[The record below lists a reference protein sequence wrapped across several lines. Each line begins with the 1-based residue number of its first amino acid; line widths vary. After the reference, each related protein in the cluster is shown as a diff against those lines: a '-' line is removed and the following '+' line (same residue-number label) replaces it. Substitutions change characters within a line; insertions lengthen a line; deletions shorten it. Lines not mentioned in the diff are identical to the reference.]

1 MKTDMALKK
10 AVTAELSW
18 DPLGPETRVGVA
30 VSDGVVTLTG
40 HLDTYAQKVATR
52 RAVDRV
58 GGVKAVAME
67 LDVVP
72 LGEHQRSDTEIAA
85 AVQHA
90 VGWNT
95 SLPKDRIK
103 VTVEKGWV
111 TLGGDLDWDFQ
122 RRALERLV
130 RPLKGVIGLI
140 DNIALKPSVAPA
152 DLSTRIQD
160 ALTRQAARDA
170 RRIEVTT
177 EGATVNL
184 RGRVHSWAERSAA
197 EGAAWSA
204 PGVSRVNN
212 HLTIDA

>member
-1 MKTDMALKK
+1 MKTDVELKK
-10 AVTAELSW
+10 DVTAELSW
-18 DPLGPETRVGVA
+18 DPLVPETRVGVS
-30 VSDGVVTLTG
+30 VREGVVTLTG

-52 RAVDRV
+52 RAVERV
-58 GGVKAVAME
+58 SGVKAIAME

-72 LGEHQRSDTEIAA
+72 LGEHERSDTEIAA

-95 SLPKDRIK
+95 SIPKDRIK

-111 TLGGDLDWDFQ
+111 TLGGELDWDFQ

-130 RPLKGVIGLI
+130 RPLKGVIGII
-140 DNIALKPSVAPA
+140 DNIALKPAIAPT
-152 DLSTRIQD
+152 DLSIRIQD

-170 RRIEVTT
+170 RLIEVTT
-177 EGATVNL
+177 EGGTVSL

-204 PGVSRVNN
+204 PGVNRVNN

>member
-1 MKTDMALKK
+1 MKTDMELKK
-10 AVTAELSW
+10 DVTAELSW
-18 DPLGPETRVGVA
+18 DPLVPETRVGVA

>member
-1 MKTDMALKK
+1 MKTDMELKK
-10 AVTAELSW
+10 DVTAELSW
-18 DPLGPETRVGVA
+18 DPLVPETRVGVA

-58 GGVKAVAME
+58 SGVKAVAME

-95 SLPKDRIK
+95 SLPKERIK

-111 TLGGDLDWDFQ
+111 TLGGELDWDFQ

-140 DNIALKPSVAPA
+140 DNITLKPTVAPT

-177 EGATVNL
+177 EGSTVNL